1 MREGEPPQKAA
12 AALRTALVGRPIT
25 FCGAPGLV
33 GPVPSP
39 GRFVERVES
48 HGRHLEIVW
57 DDGLVLHTH
66 LRMTGTWQLYRHG
79 ERWDRSVLRL
89 QVEIRTADWVAACF
103 AAPLV
108 ETHRLPDRTRHPGFG
123 RFGPNFGAPGADVDE
138 AINRLYHYRDQS
150 VAVAE
155 ALLDDHV
162 AEALGNV
169 TRCEA
174 LWITETHPFAPVSA
188 LDATDCEQIIRAAA
202 VIRSGQSRCTS
213 SPAVYGRTGQP
224 CPRCGDPI
232 VETRSGDHARLL
244 SWCPGCQQHR
254 SPIASLEFD
263 SDETRE
269 MDPHPAAVR
278 FMSDLPWRRN
288 RIAG

>member
-1 MREGEPPQKAA
+1 M
-12 AALRTALVGRPIT
+12 
-25 FCGAPGLV
+25 
-33 GPVPSP
+33 
-39 GRFVERVES
+39 
-48 HGRHLEIVW
+48 
-57 DDGLVLHTH
+57 
-66 LRMTGTWQLYRHG
+66 
-79 ERWDRSVLRL
+79 
-89 QVEIRTADWVAACF
+89 
-103 AAPLV
+103 
-108 ETHRLPDRTRHPGFG
+108 
-123 RFGPNFGAPGADVDE
+123 
-138 AINRLYHYRDQS
+138 
-150 VAVAE
+150 
-155 ALLDDHV
+155 
-162 AEALGNV
+162 
-169 TRCEA
+169 
-174 LWITETHPFAPVSA
+174 SA